1 MEMVGSLWCSVYNS
15 LFYFYLVNTVIA
27 VLSLSEDLV
36 DNDLGENNST
46 EKYINI
52 LNDIL
57 D

>member
-1 MEMVGSLWCSVYNS
+1 MVGSLWCSVYNS

-36 DNDLGENNST
+36 DNDLGKNNST

-52 LNDIL
+52 LDDIL